1 MVSEQLAKAKM
12 KLLGYLLLFAT
23 ALQAQ
28 NFELRVQAKTV
39 VPGKKIYLEYVNEQ
53 GKVAKIDSA
62 TPSAQQKVTF
72 KGQVKD
78 QGAFYLVNFFDTPKP
93 QKVLVIL
100 EGGESIEVEANG
112 INDEEGKSNFT
123 LKGDYP
129 NVKFMLELMAISKD
143 MEKKVRKWNQEI
155 QVDPKQEKR
164 IQAEFTQA
172 QATSTAKI
180 KELIPQMGSHLVAL
194 WATNFLP
201 AEKEMASLEDIANRL
216 AKARPNHPQVKQFVA
231 NLQRLQGVNEGAI
244 APEISLAT
252 PEGPNLALSSL
263 RGKYVLI
270 DFWASWCGPC
280 RRENPTVVKT
290 YAAYKDKGF
299 EIYGVSLDQ
308 DREAW
313 LKAIEKDQLVWKHVS
328 DLKYWS
334 SAGAQAYQ
342 VNSIPQTFLLDKEGR
357 ILAKGLRGAAL
368 DQYLAQLFKD
378 K

>member
-1 MVSEQLAKAKM
+1 
-12 KLLGYLLLFAT
+12 
-23 ALQAQ
+23 
-28 NFELRVQAKTV
+28 
-39 VPGKKIYLEYVNEQ
+39 
-53 GKVAKIDSA
+53 
-62 TPSAQQKVTF
+62 
-72 KGQVKD
+72 
-78 QGAFYLVNFFDTPKP
+78 
-93 QKVLVIL
+93 
-100 EGGESIEVEANG
+100 
-112 INDEEGKSNFT
+112 
-123 LKGDYP
+123 
-129 NVKFMLELMAISKD
+129 MLELMAISKE

-231 NLQRLQGVNEGAI
+231 NLQRLQGVNKGAM
-244 APEISLAT
+244 APEINLAT

-280 RRENPTVVKT
+280 RRENPNVVKT

-342 VNSIPQTFLLDKEGR
+342 VNSIPQNFLLDKEGR

>member
-1 MVSEQLAKAKM
+1 M
-12 KLLGYLLLFAT
+12 KLLGYLLFFAT

-28 NFELRVQAKTV
+28 NFELRVQAKTLI
-39 VPGKKIYLEYVNEQ
+39 PGKKIYLEYVNEQ
-53 GKVAKIDSA
+53 GKVVKVDSA

-100 EGGESIEVEANG
+100 EGGETIDVEADG
-112 INDEEGKSNFT
+112 VNDEEGKSNFT

-129 NVKFMLELMAISKD
+129 NVKFMLELMAISKE

-164 IQAEFTQA
+164 IQAELTQA

-201 AEKEMASLEDIANRL
+201 AEKEMASLEEIANRL

-231 NLQRLQGVNEGAI
+231 NLQRLQGVNEGAM
-244 APEISLAT
+244 APEINLAT

-280 RRENPTVVKT
+280 RRENPNVVKT
-290 YAAYKDKGF
+290 YVAYKDKGF

-308 DREAW
+308 DRDAW

>member
-1 MVSEQLAKAKM
+1 M

-28 NFELRVQAKTV
+28 NFELRVQAKTLI
-39 VPGKKIYLEYVNEQ
+39 PGKKIYLEYVNEQ
-53 GKVAKIDSA
+53 GKVVKVDSA
-62 TPSAQQKVTF
+62 TPSAQQKVSF

-100 EGGESIEVEANG
+100 EGGETIDVEADG
-112 INDEEGKSNFT
+112 VNDEEGKSNFT

-129 NVKFMLELMAISKD
+129 NVKFMLELMAISKE

-172 QATSTAKI
+172 QAASTAKI

-231 NLQRLQGVNEGAI
+231 NLQRLQGVNEGVI
-244 APEISLAT
+244 APEINLAT

-280 RRENPTVVKT
+280 RRENPNVVKT

>member
-1 MVSEQLAKAKM
+1 M

-28 NFELRVQAKTV
+28 NFELRVQAKTLI
-39 VPGKKIYLEYVNEQ
+39 PGKKIYLEYVNEQ
-53 GKVAKIDSA
+53 GKVVKVDSA
-62 TPSAQQKVTF
+62 TPSAQQKVSF

-100 EGGESIEVEANG
+100 EGGESIDLEADG
-112 INDEEGKSNFT
+112 VNDEEGKSNFT

-129 NVKFMLELMAISKD
+129 NVKFMLELMAISKE

-231 NLQRLQGVNEGAI
+231 NLQRLQGVNEGAM
-244 APEISLAT
+244 APEINLAT

-280 RRENPTVVKT
+280 RRENPNVVKT